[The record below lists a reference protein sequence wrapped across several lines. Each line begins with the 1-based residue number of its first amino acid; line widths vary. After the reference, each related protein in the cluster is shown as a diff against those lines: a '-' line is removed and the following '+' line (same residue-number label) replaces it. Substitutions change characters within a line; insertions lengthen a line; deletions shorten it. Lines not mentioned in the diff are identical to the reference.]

1 MPTIPVARVL
11 IRRSC
16 AAAIGNQRT
25 VSQKLLKAK
34 NTAMLPRRTIQLADG
49 GLEAARKIGEFL
61 LI

>member
-1 MPTIPVARVL
+1 VL

-16 AAAIGNQRT
+16 IAVIREQRT
-25 VSQKLLKAK
+25 ASQKLLKAK